1 MRRNLVHLAD
11 ETVDVLL
18 TVTGVTTLDVVLEL
32 ASAETTVGVGQ
43 LEGPEEVVGL
53 LEVGAN
59 SVDLVDQILH
69 ADNAKLAEVLLDDLV
84 VGEGSALLVD
94 LSVTTLVQKLADG
107 LQVGVTVGNVGVDDG
122 QHLLGSLGETDE
134 STRVDLE
141 QTQELEDLAGLGS
154 NLVDTLD
161 TDNEDE
167 LGLTLNEEAALLAS
181 NAVEAN
187 LLALSGAVL
196 LDVGLGTLEDN
207 TTLLLVGLYESLLA

>member
-11 ETVDVLL
+11 ETVNVLL

-141 QTQELEDLAGLGS
+141 QTQELEDLAGLRG